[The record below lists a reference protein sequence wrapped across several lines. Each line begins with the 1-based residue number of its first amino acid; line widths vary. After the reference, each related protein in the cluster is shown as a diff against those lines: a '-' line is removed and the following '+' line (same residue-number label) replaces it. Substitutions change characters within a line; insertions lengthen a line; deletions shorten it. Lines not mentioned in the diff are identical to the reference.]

1 MSDLTNKPL
10 AIIVAI
16 AENNAIGKGNQ
27 LLCHLPADL
36 IRFKKITSGHKV
48 IMGRNTYFSLPIKPL
63 PKRENIIITDTEC
76 NFVTAAHLTEVRRQ
90 YYELDLLNEFSG
102 ERYVFMIP
110 KQIFMMTLM
119 NRRIIK
125 PQVVKVKDRNNNNK
139 TPNTMS
145 I

>member
-1 MSDLTNKPL
+1 MITN
-10 AIIVAI
+10 V
-16 AENNAIGKGNQ
+16 E
-27 LLCHLPADL
+27 
-36 IRFKKITSGHKV
+36 T
-48 IMGRNTYFSLPIKPL
+48 
-63 PKRENIIITDTEC
+63 

-110 KQIFMMTLM
+110 KQIFQMTIM
-119 NRRIIK
+119 NRRVIK
-125 PQVVKVKDRNNNNK
+125 PEVVKVSERTNSKP

>member
-1 MSDLTNKPL
+1 MPED
-10 AIIVAI
+10 
-16 AENNAIGKGNQ
+16 
-27 LLCHLPADL
+27 
-36 IRFKKITSGHKV
+36 
-48 IMGRNTYFSLPIKPL
+48 
-63 PKRENIIITDTEC
+63 IIITDTEC